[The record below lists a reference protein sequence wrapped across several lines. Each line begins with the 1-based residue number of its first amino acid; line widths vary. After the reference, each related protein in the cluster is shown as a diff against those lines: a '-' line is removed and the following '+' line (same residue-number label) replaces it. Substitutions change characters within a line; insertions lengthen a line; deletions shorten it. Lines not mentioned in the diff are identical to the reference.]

1 VVAHFLGLKLR
12 ILGNTFKRSPWQLV
26 ALAIGL
32 LYGLGVCVLAILGLI
47 ALRLAD
53 VETARNVVVIGG
65 SLVVLGFL
73 LVPLAVGVEDTLDPR
88 RFSLFG
94 MSNDTLALGLV
105 VAAMVG
111 VPSLVIASVAMSTV
125 ATWSRGFGPA
135 VLAVVGA
142 VLVTL
147 TCVLGAR
154 VTTSVAALV
163 LASRRA
169 RDTTGIIALVALVL
183 ISPGVSVLANVDW
196 GEDTLAAFSTIERAL
211 SWTPLGA
218 AWAVPADAA
227 AGDYGSSL
235 LKLLIASAFVA
246 ALALAWR
253 GIVARMLVTPE
264 RAAQVKTYGG
274 LGLFDRFAATPTGAI
289 AARSLTYWLRD
300 PRYRVSL
307 VMIPILP
314 LILFV
319 PLSIAGAPVEALWLM
334 PLPVMCLFL
343 GWSIHNDVAYDS
355 TAVWLHV
362 ASGTRGTADRI
373 GRIVPVVL
381 AGIPLIL
388 IGSVVSARFH
398 GDDDVLPSLIGV
410 SSAILFAGIGIS
422 SVMSARFP
430 YPAVQPG
437 DSPFKQPQS
446 SGAAAALLQSM
457 SFLVSIVIASP
468 ALVFAGLGIVY
479 GADWA
484 GWSLASGLAISVIS
498 VWAGVVWG
506 GHIFDRRGPE
516 ILAFATRN

>member
-1 VVAHFLGLKLR
+1 
-12 ILGNTFKRSPWQLV
+12 
-26 ALAIGL
+26 
-32 LYGLGVCVLAILGLI
+32 
-47 ALRLAD
+47 
-53 VETARNVVVIGG
+53 
-65 SLVVLGFL
+65 VLGFL

-94 MSNDTLALGLV
+94 MPNDTLALGLA
-105 VAAMVG
+105 VAALIG
-111 VPSLVIASVAMSTV
+111 VPSLVITSVAISTV
-125 ATWSRGFGPA
+125 ATWSRGVGPA
-135 VLAVVGA
+135 LLAVVCA
-142 VLVTL
+142 VLIPL

-154 VTTSVAALV
+154 VSTSVAALV
-163 LASRRA
+163 LATRRA
-169 RDTTGIIALVALVL
+169 RDTTGIVALVALVL
-183 ISPGVSVLANVDW
+183 LSPAVSLLANMDW
-196 GEDTLAAFSTIERAL
+196 GRGALAALSALTRAL
-211 SWTPLGA
+211 GWTPLGA

-227 AGDYGSSL
+227 AGDYGQAV
-235 LKLLIASAFVA
+235 LKLLIASAFLA
-246 ALALAWR
+246 ALAFAWR
-253 GIVARMLVTPE
+253 ALVARMLVTPE
-264 RAAQVKTYGG
+264 REAHVKTYGG
-274 LGLFDRFAATPTGAI
+274 LGAFGRFPPTPTGAI

-300 PRYRVSL
+300 PRYRASL

-314 LILFV
+314 VILFV
-319 PLSIAGAPVEALWLM
+319 PLSIAGVPTEALWLM

-381 AGIPLIL
+381 VGVPLIL
-388 IGSVVSARFH
+388 IGAVLSADFH
-398 GDDDVLPSLIGV
+398 GSRDVLPSLVGV

-446 SGAAAALLQSM
+446 SGAAAALLQSV

-468 ALVFAGLGIVY
+468 AIVFAGLGIVY
-479 GADWA
+479 GEDWA
-484 GWSLASGLAISVIS
+484 TWSLLSGLAISALAL
-498 VWAGVVWG
+498 WGGVVWG
-506 GHIFDRRGPE
+506 GYLFERRGPE

>member
-12 ILGNTFKRSPWQLV
+12 ILGNTFRRSPWQLV
-26 ALAIGL
+26 ALIIGL
-32 LYGLGVCVLAILGLI
+32 LYGLGVCVVAVLGLI

-65 SLVVLGFL
+65 SLAVLGFL
-73 LVPLAVGVEDTLDPR
+73 VVPLVVGVEDTLDPR

-94 MSNDTLALGLV
+94 MRNDTLALGLA
-105 VAAMVG
+105 VAAFVG
-111 VPSLVIASVAMSTV
+111 VPALVIASVSLSTV
-125 ATWSRGFGPA
+125 ATWSRGVGPA
-135 VLAVVGA
+135 VLAVLGA
-142 VLVTL
+142 VLVTM

-163 LASRRA
+163 LATRRA
-169 RDTTGIIALVALVL
+169 RDTTGIVALVALVL
-183 ISPGVSVLANVDW
+183 ISPAVSLLANVDW
-196 GEDTLAAFSTIERAL
+196 GRDTLATFSAVATTL

-218 AWAVPADAA
+218 AWSVPADAA
-227 AGDYGSSL
+227 AGDYGPAL
-235 LKLLIASAFVA
+235 LKLLIAVAVVA
-246 ALALAWR
+246 ALALGWR
-253 GIVARMLVTPE
+253 ALVARMLVTPE
-264 RAAQVKTYGG
+264 REARVKVYGG

-300 PRYRVSL
+300 PRYRATL

-314 LILFV
+314 VLLFV
-319 PLSIAGAPVEALWLM
+319 PLSIAGVPAEALWLM
-334 PLPVMCLFL
+334 PLPFMCLFL

-373 GRIVPVVL
+373 GRIVPVALV
-381 AGIPLIL
+381 GIPLVL
-388 IGSVVSARFH
+388 VGAMLSARFH

-446 SGAAAALLQSM
+446 SGAAAALLQSV
-457 SFLVSIVIASP
+457 SFLVSLLIASP
-468 ALVFAGLGIVY
+468 AIVFAGLELIEG
-479 GADWA
+479 GDW
-484 GWSLASGLAISVIS
+484 GLWSLVSGVGISVLS
-498 VWAGVVWG
+498 VVVGVAWG
-506 GHIFDRRGPE
+506 GRVFERRGPE
-516 ILAFATRN
+516 LLALAIRN